1 MQKKDW
7 HALTVEQSLDA
18 VDAGRDG
25 LSAEQ
30 AQERLREF
38 GPNRLR
44 PPHRRGPFMRFVAQ
58 LHNVLIYVLLVA
70 AVFAVLLRDYLDA
83 GVILGVVFVNTLIGF
98 IQEGKAEKALDA
110 IRDMLSPSATALRDG
125 SRTTVPAEELVPGDV
140 VLLQAGDKVSADIRL
155 IEIHNLQIDEA
166 ILTGE
171 SVPVAKQS
179 DPVEEEAGVGD
190 RLCMAYS
197 GTLVTQGQGTG
208 VVVRTG
214 EWTEIGRISE
224 MLTEVQTLTTPLL
237 RQIAQFS
244 RWLTAAILVLAGF
257 TFAYGYFV
265 QGFLW
270 QDMFAT
276 AVGLAVAAIPE
287 GLPAVMTIT
296 LAIGVQR
303 MVRRNAIIRRLP
315 AVETLGSVTTICSD
329 KTGTLTRNEMTAKVV
344 VTADAEYEVSGVGYA
359 PKGDLLRDG
368 EKVDSAEVPAL
379 HEFLRAG
386 LLCNEAAVREV
397 DGSWRLEG
405 APTEGALVVLGMKA
419 GYDVDGEQKEYPRS
433 GVIPFDSAY
442 KYMATLHET
451 PDGSRVIYMKG
462 APDRL
467 LEFCTDQQSADGPQ
481 PLDKARW
488 EQRLEEIASQGQ
500 RLLAIA
506 CRSVPAGKADLD
518 HADVEQEMTLLGV
531 CGIIDPPRQEAI
543 DAVRECHEAGINV
556 KMITGDYAI
565 TAQAIAEELGIG
577 EGKEPVDGAEL
588 EQTGD
593 EKLRTVVMETDVFAR
608 SSPEHKLRLVR
619 ALQANNQVVA
629 MTGDGVND
637 APALKQADVGVAMGQ
652 KGTDVAQEASEM
664 VLTDDNFRSIVN
676 AVEEGRAVYDN
687 LKKTIM
693 FILPVNG
700 GESLMMVVA
709 VVLAIGAMVMPDGL
723 MHFNLPITPV
733 QILWVN
739 MMSSVLLALALAFEP
754 KEPGVMQRPPRTP
767 GMPILSGFLI
777 WRIGFVSLILVAG
790 AMSHFQYML
799 LLWPDLD
806 QAARLALARTA
817 AVNTLVFGEI
827 AYLFNSRYFTASSF
841 RKESILGNRFALVSV
856 GLLIVIQIFFTYAW
870 PVQLLFGTAALDAW
884 AWLRILAFAAL
895 VFVLVEGEKAVHRSM
910 ERGPS

>member
-1 MQKKDW
+1 MQKTNW
-7 HALTVEQSLDA
+7 HALPVEKAVDS
-18 VDAGRDG
+18 VDAGHDG

-30 AQERLREF
+30 ARNRLEEF

-44 PPHRRGPFMRFVAQ
+44 PPHRRGPLMRFLAQ
-58 LHNVLIYVLLVA
+58 LHNVLIYVLLLA

-83 GVILGVVFVNTLIGF
+83 GVILGVVVVNTLIGF

-110 IRDMLSPSATALRDG
+110 LRDMLSPSATVLRDG
-125 SRTTVPAEELVPGDV
+125 QRTTIPAEELVPGDM
-140 VLLQAGDKVSADIRL
+140 VLLKAGDKVSADLRL
-155 IEIHNLQIDEA
+155 VELRNLQIDEA

-171 SVPVAKQS
+171 SVPVAKQI
-179 DPVEEEAGVGD
+179 DPVEDGAGIGD

-208 VVVRTG
+208 VVVATG
-214 EWTEIGRISE
+214 ELTEIGRISG
-224 MLTEVQTLTTPLL
+224 MLSEVHTLTTPLL

-287 GLPAVMTIT
+287 GLPTVMTVT

-329 KTGTLTRNEMTAKVV
+329 KTGTLTRNEMTAKTV
-344 VTADAEYEVSGVGYA
+344 VTAGGAFLVGGVGYA
-359 PKGDLLRDG
+359 PEGDFSRDG
-368 EKVDSAEVPAL
+368 QSVDPAEDPVL
-379 HEFLRAG
+379 HEFLRAS
-386 LLCNEAAVREV
+386 LLCNEATVREV
-397 DGSWRLEG
+397 DGQWRLEG
-405 APTEGALVVLGMKA
+405 APTEGSLVVLALKA
-419 GYDVDGEQKEYPRS
+419 GHDLDGQRRDRPRVD
-433 GVIPFDSAY
+433 VIPFDSAY
-442 KYMATLHET
+442 KYMATLHEAA
-451 PDGSRVIYMKG
+451 GGERVIYLKG

-467 LEFCTDQQSADGPQ
+467 LEFCSHQQTADGPQ
-481 PLDKARW
+481 PLDKNRW
-488 EQRLEEIASQGQ
+488 EQQLEAIASNGQ
-500 RLLAIA
+500 RLLAVA
-506 CRSVPAGKADLD
+506 SRSVSADKDSLD
-518 HADVEQEMTLLGV
+518 HPDVQQEMTLLGV

-543 DAVRECHEAGINV
+543 DSVHECHEAGINV
-556 KMITGDYAI
+556 KMITGDYSV
-565 TAQAIAEELGIG
+565 TAQAIAAELGIG
-577 EGKEPVDGAEL
+577 KGKQPVSGVEL
-588 EQTGD
+588 ERATD
-593 EKLRTVVMETDVFAR
+593 EELREVVVRTDVFAR
-608 SSPEHKLRLVR
+608 SSPEHKLRLVQ

-637 APALKQADVGVAMGQ
+637 APALKQANVGVAMGQ
-652 KGTDVAQEASEM
+652 KGTEVAKEASEM
-664 VLTDDNFRSIVN
+664 VLMDDNFRSIVG

-700 GESLMMVVA
+700 AESLMMVVA

-767 GMPILSGFLI
+767 GMPILSRFLI
-777 WRIGFVSLILVAG
+777 WRIAFVSLILVTG
-790 AMSHFQYML
+790 AMSHFQYTL

-806 QAARLALARTA
+806 QEARLALARSA

-827 AYLFNSRYFTASSF
+827 AYLFNSRYFTASSL
-841 RKESILGNRFALVSV
+841 RKESLLGNRFALMSV
-856 GLLIVIQIFFTYAW
+856 GLLVGMQMLFTYAW
-870 PVQLLFGTAALDAW
+870 PLQLLFGTAALNGW
-884 AWLRILAFAAL
+884 AWLRILAFAAV
-895 VFVLVEGEKAVHRSM
+895 VFFLVEAEKVIHRRM
-910 ERGPS
+910 ETA

>member
-1 MQKKDW
+1 MEKKHW
-7 HALTVEQSLDA
+7 HSLSVDQALEGVGA
-18 VDAGRDG
+18 VRDG
-25 LSAEQ
+25 LSGEQ
-30 AQERLREF
+30 ARKRLEEH

-110 IRDMLSPSATALRDG
+110 IRDMLSPSATVLRDG
-125 SRTTVPAEELVPGDV
+125 KRRTVPAEELVPGDT
-140 VLLQAGDKVSADIRL
+140 VLLSAGDKVSADLRL
-155 IEIHNLQIDEA
+155 VELRNLQIDEA

-171 SVPVAKQS
+171 SVPVAKQIE
-179 DPVEEEAGVGD
+179 PVEEDAGIGD

-208 VVVRTG
+208 AVVATG
-214 EWTEIGRISE
+214 EATEIGRISE
-224 MLTEVQTLTTPLL
+224 MLTEVHTLTTPLL

-244 RWLTAAILVLAGF
+244 KWLTAAILVMAGS

-287 GLPAVMTIT
+287 GLPAVMTVT

-303 MVRRNAIIRRLP
+303 MARRHAIIRRLP

-329 KTGTLTRNEMTAKVV
+329 KTGTLTRNEMTAKTV
-344 VTADAEYEVSGVGYA
+344 VTVGAEYAVGGVGYA
-359 PKGDLLRDG
+359 PEGDFSGDG
-368 EKVDSAEVPAL
+368 EKIDPAEIPVL

-386 LLCNEAAVREV
+386 LLCNEAAVHER
-397 DGSWRLEG
+397 DGQWRLEG
-405 APTEGALVVLGMKA
+405 APTEGSLVVLGMKA
-419 GYDVDGEQKEYPRS
+419 GLDPAAARDEYRRLD
-433 GVIPFDSAY
+433 VIPFDSAY
-442 KYMATLHET
+442 KYMATLHES
-451 PDGSRVIYMKG
+451 PDGTRVIYMKG

-467 LEFCTDQQSADGPQ
+467 LEFCAHQQAADGPQ

-488 EQRLEEIASQGQ
+488 EQRLEELASHGQ
-500 RLLAIA
+500 RLLALA
-506 CRSVPAGKADLD
+506 RRSVSAEQAEID

-543 DAVRECHEAGINV
+543 DSVAECHEAGINV
-556 KMITGDYAI
+556 KMITGDYSV
-565 TAQAIAEELGIG
+565 TAQAIAKELGIG
-577 EGKEPVDGAEL
+577 IGKAPISGAEL
-588 EQTGD
+588 ERTSD
-593 EKLRTVVMETDVFAR
+593 EQLRTRVMETDVFAR

-619 ALQANNQVVA
+619 ALQANNQVVS

-652 KGTDVAQEASEM
+652 KGTEVAKEASEM
-664 VLTDDNFRSIVN
+664 VLADDNFRSIVN
-676 AVEEGRAVYDN
+676 AIEEGRGVYDN

-709 VVLAIGAMVMPDGL
+709 VVLGIGAMVMPDGI

-767 GMPILSGFLI
+767 GMPILTKFLL
-777 WRIGFVSLILVAG
+777 WRIAFVSLILVTG
-790 AMSHFQYML
+790 AMTHFQYML
-799 LLWPDLD
+799 TLWSHLEPED
-806 QAARLALARTA
+806 QLALARTA

-827 AYLFNSRYFTASSF
+827 AYLFNSRYFVESSF
-841 RKESILGNRFALVSV
+841 RKESLLGNRFALVSV
-856 GLLIVIQIFFTYAW
+856 GLLLVIQMLFTYAW
-870 PVQLLFGTAALDAW
+870 PLQLLFGTAPLGLG
-884 AWLRILAFAAL
+884 AWLRIVAFAGL
-895 VFVLVEGEKAVHRSM
+895 VFLLVEAEKAVHRRLGSK
-910 ERGPS
+910 